1 VQHLKLACSSA
12 IVLKGTTQRN
22 LQKYS
27 WLLYYSWCPFRS
39 VELDFTVSAESWTAL
54 FSMPLHVIHMLKHY
68 FCFPLSYSLNRTAL
82 LFLKSMVGSYILY
95 TPHMSQ
101 VGGAAFSIVA
111 LLIIAFFTAVNML
124 KLLQC
129 AKATGLH
136 SYGDIGRA
144 AFGRYKSTYKY
155 APQIRTSDTYFK
167 DYSK

>member
-1 VQHLKLACSSA
+1 MLNQC
-12 IVLKGTTQRN
+12 
-22 LQKYS
+22 
-27 WLLYYSWCPFRS
+27 
-39 VELDFTVSAESWTAL
+39 FTVCYPS
-54 FSMPLHVIHMLKHY
+54 
-68 FCFPLSYSLNRTAL
+68 NRTSL

-111 LLIIAFFTAVNML
+111 LLIIALFTAVNML

-144 AFGRYKSTYKY
+144 AFGRLVCTPNLYPGY
-155 APQIRTSDTYFK
+155 
-167 DYSK
+167 YSLSL